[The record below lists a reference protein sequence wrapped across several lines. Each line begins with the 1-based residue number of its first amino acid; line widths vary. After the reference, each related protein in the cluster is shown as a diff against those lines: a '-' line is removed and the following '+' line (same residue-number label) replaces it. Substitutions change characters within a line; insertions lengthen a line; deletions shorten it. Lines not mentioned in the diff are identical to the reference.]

1 MHKREL
7 NIIVN
12 KEDNAI
18 KRGDFFEE
26 IVSNIFKTQRYTIKE
41 RVNFTGM
48 EIDLIA
54 QHIDRKNEINS
65 FKAINFSSL
74 IVIFSDYR
82 KYL

>member
-26 IVSNIFKTQRYTIKE
+26 IVSKKMIFYSIIEISQVNSSNYT
-41 RVNFTGM
+41 TL
-48 EIDLIA
+48 LIP
-54 QHIDRKNEINS
+54 
-65 FKAINFSSL
+65 
-74 IVIFSDYR
+74 IV
-82 KYL
+82 

>member
-41 RVNFTGM
+41 RVN
-48 EIDLIA
+48 
-54 QHIDRKNEINS
+54 
-65 FKAINFSSL
+65 
-74 IVIFSDYR
+74 YR
-82 KYL
+82 

>member
-26 IVSNIFKTQRYTIKE
+26 IVSNIFIEKNLLIKK
-41 RVNFTGM
+41 
-48 EIDLIA
+48 II
-54 QHIDRKNEINS
+54 K
-65 FKAINFSSL
+65 
-74 IVIFSDYR
+74 
-82 KYL
+82 